1 MPEDDMRNFL
11 EHIRK
16 DPQQPKE
23 PVFALNMDSNEYQ
36 DAVLLSE
43 TDHRFVEVDDVLPQ
57 AIALALKQ
65 RRISNLAL
73 TEQYQIGYKK
83 AKEIL
88 KKMSDMGFI
97 RRLNGNHGWIV
108 IPERVEDI
116 PADVVELMEQH
127 GYTLDEIQ
135 KSMNEHQ

>member
-1 MPEDDMRNFL
+1 M
-11 EHIRK
+11 
-16 DPQQPKE
+16 
-23 PVFALNMDSNEYQ
+23 
-36 DAVLLSE
+36 
-43 TDHRFVEVDDVLPQ
+43 
-57 AIALALKQ
+57 
-65 RRISNLAL
+65 

-88 KKMSDMGFI
+88 KKMGDMGFI

-127 GYTLDEIQ
+127 GYTLDEI
-135 KSMNEHQ
+135 